1 MDASTLLKPY
11 RLKPFCQWIILRGRP
26 LNYLPW
32 NFIHK
37 TQGRKLPNPKENIK
51 KNQVRSVRREQDR
64 FIVTRAGIIYW
75 SIDFSRWFTSI
86 NRIKSRVNPGSCQL
100 FWDSPRLIGLLIGLD
115 QKERIFLPKKTNKQN
130 KTKTKQTNKKCCR
143 TQNQTNEMLGVSP
156 CQEEIQWFKD
166 SMDGIRRGL
175 ERIAGSGSF
184 LEHKWPHA
192 SNRGPDKYGDCR
204 SGKSL
209 HSWPQSSWRIW
220 RGSTGSDLLFH
231 PQRRFRMIFGWFSD
245 EDGNERTASRLLRS
259 AGRLVRSDWSVILN
273 YVPQDGVNRNI
284 RMIVACS
291 GINHF
296 ERTVLAWIRGEKGVD
311 DETYIPP
318 LCMLSCACSS
328 SIARSVDK
336 WITSRWQL
344 S

>member
-130 KTKTKQTNKKCCR
+130 KTKTKQTKKNAVEHKTKQMKCWVFPR
-143 TQNQTNEMLGVSP
+143 VRKRFNDSR
-156 CQEEIQWFKD
+156 IQWMESGED
-166 SMDGIRRGL
+166 WRGL
-175 ERIAGSGSF
+175 RDLARFWNTNGHMPRTEAQINMAIAGRVSHYIRGRSLPGGFEEVRLVPIFCFIRSAGS
-184 LEHKWPHA
+184 
-192 SNRGPDKYGDCR
+192 
-204 SGKSL
+204 
-209 HSWPQSSWRIW
+209 
-220 RGSTGSDLLFH
+220 
-231 PQRRFRMIFGWFSD
+231 GWFSD
-245 EDGNERTASRLLRS
+245 DFRMRTGMSERRVVCFGA
-259 AGRLVRSDWSVILN
+259 
-273 YVPQDGVNRNI
+273 Q
-284 RMIVACS
+284 VAWFALI
-291 GINHF
+291 G
-296 ERTVLAWIRGEKGVD
+296 A
-311 DETYIPP
+311 
-318 LCMLSCACSS
+318 SS
-328 SIARSVDK
+328 STMSRKMALIE
-336 WITSRWQL
+336 TSAW
-344 S
+344 